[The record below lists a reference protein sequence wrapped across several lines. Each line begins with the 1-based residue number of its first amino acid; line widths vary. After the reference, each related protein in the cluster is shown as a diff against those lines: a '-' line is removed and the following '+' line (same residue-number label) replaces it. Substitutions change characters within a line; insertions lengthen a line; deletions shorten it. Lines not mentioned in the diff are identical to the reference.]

1 MGGLQE
7 SRSPIF
13 MITDPWFY
21 LVAIPAVALFGL
33 SKGGFAGA
41 SLPAMP
47 LLAFVMPPL
56 MAAAVVL
63 PVLIV
68 QDAVTVYAFRK
79 SYDARMLRLLLP
91 GAMFGLAIGWATA
104 TTISPGQIRFAVGLV
119 AALFCLNAWFGG
131 QVAGSK
137 PAPHNAASATVWGTI
152 SGFTS
157 FIIHAG
163 GAPFSMYALPRQ
175 LPKQILAGTSAIFF
189 AVINASKIPA
199 YLALGTMTRETLL
212 LSAALLPAAILTNY
226 GGIYLVRV
234 IPQTL
239 FYRILYVLLFV
250 LALKLMHDGWSDV
263 FGFLT
268 V

>member
-1 MGGLQE
+1 
-7 SRSPIF
+7 

-68 QDAVTVYAFRK
+68 QDLVTVYTFRK
-79 SYDARMLRLLLP
+79 SFDARMLTLMLP
-91 GAMFGLAIGWATA
+91 GAMLGLAIGWATA
-104 TTISPGQIRFAVGLV
+104 TSISPDQIRFAVGLV

-131 QVAGSK
+131 HVAGSQ
-137 PAPHNAASATVWGTI
+137 PAPHSPAGATFWGTI

-163 GAPFSMYALPRQ
+163 GAPFSIYALPRQ
-175 LPKQILAGTSAIFF
+175 LPKQVLAGTGAIYF
-189 AVINASKIPA
+189 AVINAAKIPA
-199 YLALGTMTRETLL
+199 YLALGTMTRETML
-212 LSAALLPAAILTNY
+212 LSAALLPAAVVTNY

-234 IPQTL
+234 IPQAL
-239 FYRILYVLLFV
+239 FYRILYALLFV
-250 LALKLMHDGWSDV
+250 LALKLMFDGWRDV
-263 FGFLT
+263 FGFLSRQ
-268 V
+268 

>member
-1 MGGLQE
+1 
-7 SRSPIF
+7 

-68 QDAVTVYAFRK
+68 QDAVTVYTFRK
-79 SYDARMLRLLLP
+79 SFDARMLRLMLP
-91 GAMFGLAIGWATA
+91 GAMLGLAIGWATA
-104 TTISPGQIRFAVGLV
+104 TSISPGQIRFAVGLV

-131 QVAGSK
+131 HIAGG
-137 PAPHNAASATVWGTI
+137 PAAPHSAAGATFWGAT

-163 GAPFSMYALPRQ
+163 GAPFSIYALPRQ
-175 LPKQILAGTSAIFF
+175 LPKQMLAGTGAIYF
-189 AVINASKIPA
+189 AVINAAKIPA

-212 LSAALLPAAILTNY
+212 LSAALLPAAVVTNY
-226 GGIYLVRV
+226 GGIYLMRV

-239 FYRILYVLLFV
+239 FYRILYALLFV
-250 LALKLMHDGWSDV
+250 LALKLMLDGWPEV
-263 FGFLT
+263 FGFLARR
-268 V
+268 